1 MDALIV
7 FGLTI
12 LGLVLACLI
21 LPWINR
27 CKIKMLRKEMAQ
39 LKWDMAELQMWARKP
54 VDDAAAQP
62 QKAEVM
68 TELAGGGD
76 HAEHVAAQHGVPIT
90 PDGAASAPEGD
101 SPDLDQGREEPFSL
115 HDEMPAANHTAEQ
128 SRGVEHQFGGMA
140 FVWLGAVALA
150 LAGFFLVKY
159 SIEAG
164 LLSPTVRVTLG
175 TVFGIGLLYAGN
187 RVRIEPGFANGVRI
201 AQALSGAGIAVL
213 YASFYAATSLYNLIP
228 SFAGFVAMAIA
239 TAAAVALSVWH
250 GRPIALLGLMGGF
263 LTPALVISPHPQA
276 SILFI
281 YLFLVLA
288 GLMVVIRHRGWWPM
302 GIPAVLGAF
311 LWVPIWLYD
320 GHFMPG
326 DTLWLGLFLLASEA
340 TVVIASKQQYEKDCA
355 GMADLSTVTSALNW
369 LTLCG
374 STVLMGVTA
383 ARGGF
388 GAMEWCLLGLL
399 AAGGIALAHS
409 NQKLY
414 CIAPWTS
421 AAVNS
426 VMLAAWQ
433 YSTAQEFALVL
444 GIFAALHTT
453 GAYFLQSRSRDPLI
467 WAVLT
472 GVAGPGYYL
481 IGYFRIH
488 FNPLYADISL
498 LWGILALTL
507 ATVATY
513 VLLNIVKQVPGDY
526 PRKQHLLAIY
536 AGVVAAFLSIGFT
549 IELKREFL
557 SVAIAAEVLAV
568 AWINSKVDIRA
579 LRWIGALLA
588 CVFGF
593 LLIPQLLLV
602 VQLAVFSLVEARL
615 YLQEGIPIVNWPI
628 FQLGLPALCFMTGS
642 YLLRGEKDD
651 RLVFSLE
658 AAAIGL
664 FGIMGYYL
672 TRHVFH
678 MEQNVLF
685 VKPGFVERGVITN
698 IFFIYGIACLWAGKR
713 FGRRAVQL
721 GGLVLSGIALFR
733 IGYFDLILYNPV
745 WSAENVGE
753 LAILNGLLL
762 PYGLP
767 IFWIWIGIKE
777 LPPLRKTEWNIYGFG
792 IMLLLAFVL
801 VTLEVGQLF
810 HGTRLDMIATGS
822 AEIYTYSVVW
832 LFFGIGLLFLGALCG
847 DKMIRVASL
856 PVILLTVAKV
866 FLYDVSALPGLWRVF
881 SFFCLGLCLLST
893 SWFYSRFVFKVN
905 RPL

>member
-27 CKIKMLRKEMAQ
+27 SKIKMLRKEMAQ
-39 LKWDMAELQMWARKP
+39 LKRDMAELRMGSRKP
-54 VDDAAAQP
+54 VDDSAAQS
-62 QKAEVM
+62 QEAEVIS
-68 TELAGGGD
+68 ELSGVGN
-76 HAEHVAAQHGVPIT
+76 HAEHAPTQHAAPIA
-90 PDGAASAPEGD
+90 PDAAASAPESN
-101 SPDLDQGREEPFSL
+101 SPDLDQSREKPSSL
-115 HDEMPAANHTAEQ
+115 HEEMPAANRTEEQ
-128 SRGVEHQFGGMA
+128 SKGIEHQFGGMA

-159 SIEAG
+159 SIEVG
-164 LLSPTVRVTLG
+164 LLSPAVRVTLG
-175 TVFGIGLLYAGN
+175 IIFGIGLLYAGN
-187 RVRIEPGFANGVRI
+187 KVRIRPGFANGVRI

-213 YASFYAATSLYNLIP
+213 YASFYAATSLYDLIP
-228 SFAGFVAMAIA
+228 ALAGFAGLAIV
-239 TAAAVALSVWH
+239 TASAVALSVWH

-281 YLFLVLA
+281 YVFLVLA
-288 GLMVVIRHRGWWPM
+288 GLMVVIRHKGWWPL

-311 LWVPIWLYD
+311 SWVPIWLY
-320 GHFMPG
+320 GEHLMPG

-340 TVVIASKQQYEKDCA
+340 AVVIASKRQYEKDCA
-355 GMADLSTVTSALNW
+355 RMADLSTVTSALNY
-369 LTLCG
+369 LALCG
-374 STVLMGVTA
+374 ATVLMGSTA

-388 GAMEWCLLGLL
+388 GAMEWCLFGLL

-421 AAVNS
+421 AAVCS
-426 VMLAAWQ
+426 VMLATWQ

-444 GIFAALHTT
+444 GIFAAFHTA

-472 GVAGPGYYL
+472 GLAGPGYYL
-481 IGYFRIH
+481 IAYFKIH
-488 FNPLYADISL
+488 FNPLYADTPL

-507 ATVATY
+507 ASIGTY
-513 VLLNIVKQVPGDY
+513 VLLNLVKHVPAEY

-536 AGVVAAFLSIGFT
+536 AGVVAIFLSIGFT

-557 SVAIAAEVLAV
+557 SVAMAAEVLAV

-579 LRWIGALLA
+579 LRWIGALIA

-602 VQLAVFSLVEARL
+602 VQLAAFSLVEAKL
-615 YLQEGIPIVNWPI
+615 YLQESIPIVNWPV

-642 YLLRGEKDD
+642 YLLRSEKDD

-678 MEQNVLF
+678 MDQNVLF

-698 IFFIYGIACLWAGKR
+698 IFFIYGVACLWAGKR
-713 FGRRAVQL
+713 FERRAILL

-745 WSAENVGE
+745 WSAQHVGE
-753 LAILNGLLL
+753 LPILNGLLL

-777 LPPLRKTEWNIYGFG
+777 FPRFRNTEWNIYGYG
-792 IMLLLAFVL
+792 LMLLLAFVL
-801 VTLEVGQLF
+801 VSMEVRQLF

-832 LFFGIGLLFLGALCG
+832 LIFGIGLLFLGALRD

-856 PVILLTVAKV
+856 PVILLTIAKV

-893 SWFYSRFVFKVN
+893 SWFYSRFVFNVN
-905 RPL
+905 RQ

>member
-1 MDALIV
+1 M

-21 LPWINR
+21 MPWINR
-27 CKIKMLRKEMAQ
+27 SKIRTLRKEMAQ
-39 LKWDMAELQMWARKP
+39 LKWDMAELRMGSKKP
-54 VDDAAAQP
+54 VDDSTAQSHEA
-62 QKAEVM
+62 KVM
-68 TELAGGGD
+68 TESAGGWD
-76 HAEHVAAQHGVPIT
+76 HAEHAPEQHAVPIT
-90 PDGAASAPEGD
+90 PDAAASAPEGNG
-101 SPDLDQGREEPFSL
+101 PDLDQSQEEPFSL

-128 SRGVEHQFGGMA
+128 SKGIEHQFGGMA

-159 SIEAG
+159 SIEVG
-164 LLSPTVRVTLG
+164 LLSPAVRVTMG
-175 TVFGIGLLYAGN
+175 IIFGIGLLYAGN

-228 SFAGFVAMAIA
+228 PLAGFTAMAIVTA
-239 TAAAVALSVWH
+239 TAVALSVWH

-263 LTPALVISPHPQA
+263 LTPALVTSPHPQA

-288 GLMVVIRHRGWWPM
+288 GLMEVIRHRGWWPM

-311 LWVPIWLYD
+311 LWVPIWLY
-320 GHFMPG
+320 GGQFMPG
-326 DTLWLGLFLLASEA
+326 DTLWLGLFLLASAA
-340 TVVIASKQQYEKDCA
+340 TVVIASKPQYEKDCA
-355 GMADLSTVTSALNW
+355 GMADLSTVTSALNIM
-369 LTLCG
+369 TLCG
-374 STVLMGVTA
+374 ATVLMGLTA

-388 GAMEWCLLGLL
+388 GAVEWCLFGLL
-399 AAGGIALAHS
+399 SAGGIALAHS

-414 CIAPWTS
+414 CVAPWTS

-426 VMLAAWQ
+426 VMLATWQ
-433 YSTAQEFALVL
+433 YSTAQEFAFVL
-444 GIFAALHTT
+444 GVFAVLHTA

-481 IGYFRIH
+481 IGYFKIH
-488 FNPLYADISL
+488 FNPLYADIPL

-507 ATVATY
+507 AAIATY
-513 VLLNIVKQVPGDY
+513 VLLNLVKHVPGDY

-579 LRWIGALLA
+579 LRWIGALIA
-588 CVFGF
+588 CVFAF
-593 LLIPQLLLV
+593 LLIPQLLLI
-602 VQLAVFSLVEARL
+602 VQLAAFSLVEAKL
-615 YLQEGIPIVNWPI
+615 YLQESIPIVNWPL
-628 FQLGLPALCFMTGS
+628 FQLGLPALCFMTAS
-642 YLLRGEKDD
+642 YLLRSEKDD
-651 RLVFSLE
+651 SLVFSLE

-664 FGIMGYYL
+664 VGIMGYYL

-678 MEQNVLF
+678 MDQNVLF
-685 VKPGFVERGVITN
+685 VKPSFVERGVITN
-698 IFFIYGIACLWAGKR
+698 IFFIYGIACLWAGKT
-713 FGRRAVQL
+713 FERRAISL

-733 IGYFDLILYNPV
+733 IGYFDLILENPV
-745 WSAENVGE
+745 WSAQNVGS
-753 LAILNGLLL
+753 LPILNGLLL

-767 IFWIWIGIKE
+767 IFWIWLGIKE
-777 LPPLRKTEWNIYGFG
+777 FPRLGKPQWNKYRYSL
-792 IMLLLAFVL
+792 MLLLSFVL
-801 VTLEVGQLF
+801 VSLEVRQLF

-822 AEIYTYSVVW
+822 AEIYAYSVVW
-832 LFFGIGLLFLGALCG
+832 LFFGIGLLFLGSLRG
-847 DKMIRVASL
+847 DKMLRVASL

-881 SFFCLGLCLLST
+881 SFFCLGLCLLAT

-905 RPL
+905 RE